1 MAELG
6 SGWMITII
14 RDANQLDIPF
24 VARAYV
30 SAWHE
35 AYRGM
40 VPDRV
45 LAALE
50 KSDRARQ
57 WRDCRRSR
65 DCDLIVADVNGE
77 IAGFIA
83 AGPGRDPLLGA
94 EFEIYG
100 IYVLKRFQYRG
111 IGSRLMGA
119 AATGLQARGAAS
131 AGLWVARD
139 DVAALAFFRALGGAV
154 GMARIASMPG
164 RSFIEM
170 AVMWDPVTDL
180 TLWDDRLTRLDRLP
194 RMPAGDGAR
203 LPRGAGTPV
212 ALDADPAA

>member
-1 MAELG
+1 MT
-6 SGWMITII
+6 TIN
-14 RDANQLDIPF
+14 RSANQLDVPF
-24 VARAYV
+24 IARAYV
-30 SAWHE
+30 SAWRE
-35 AYRGM
+35 AYRGL

-50 KSDRARQ
+50 KGDPARQ

-65 DCDLIVADVNGE
+65 ECDLMVADVNGE
-77 IAGFIA
+77 VVGFVA
-83 AGPGRDPLLGA
+83 AGPARDPLLGA
-94 EFEIYG
+94 DFEIYG

-119 AATGLQARGAAS
+119 AATATQIHGADS
-131 AGLWVARD
+131 VGLWVARD

-154 GMARIASMPG
+154 GMARIGSMPG

-170 AVMWDPVTDL
+170 AVMWDPVTAL

-194 RMPAGDGAR
+194 RMHAGDGGR
-203 LPRGAGTPV
+203 SPRAAGTTAV
-212 ALDADPAA
+212 LGVDPAA